1 MVAFPQP
8 IGPGTA
14 VADLAPS
21 PAISRTFDVPA
32 GNGLIVTFNPLSIS
46 DPGVATLYDS
56 ANTAVLEMA
65 QGGSYGFSSPGGD
78 GFYFKATKG
87 ARNVSVVEPT
97 IVY

>member
-8 IGPGTA
+8 IGPGFSA
-14 VADLAPS
+14 ADVPLP
-21 PAISRTFDVPA
+21 PAASRTFTMPS
-32 GNGLIVTFNPLSIS
+32 GNGLIVTFNPIVIG
-46 DPGVATLYDS
+46 DPGVATLYDGS
-56 ANTAVLEMA
+56 DVAVLEMA
-65 QGGSYGFSSPGGD
+65 QGGSYSFSSPGGD

>member
-8 IGPGTA
+8 IGPGFSA
-14 VADLAPS
+14 ADVPVS
-21 PAISRTFDVPA
+21 PATSRTFTMPS
-32 GNGLIVTFNPLSIS
+32 GNSLIVTFNPISVS
-46 DPGVATLYDS
+46 DPGVVTLYNASDV
-56 ANTAVLEMA
+56 AVLEMA

>member
-8 IGPGTA
+8 TGPGSS
-14 VADLAPS
+14 VADLAPLVR
-21 PAISRTFDVPA
+21 SRTLSVPS
-32 GNGLIVTFNPLSIS
+32 GNGMVVTFNPVDVG

-56 ANTAVLEMA
+56 SDVAVLVME
-65 QGGSYGFSSPGGD
+65 QGGSYGFSSVGGD

-97 IVY
+97 LVY